1 MVTETGTVVHH
12 DPIILF
18 RKLDSSLTS
27 KKKIMLKKSAC
38 HVVKNE
44 YKVQLEVVGTQD
56 PGLAP

>member
-1 MVTETGTVVHH
+1 
-12 DPIILF
+12 
-18 RKLDSSLTS
+18 
-27 KKKIMLKKSAC
+27 MLKKSAC